1 MSGEGERETQRDSNG
16 EGGEE
21 GEAAQVAPA
30 PNEGDGEQG
39 VTHGKGDCIG
49 DVLTA
54 EIHCFSFLTT
64 GGDEGKGDEK
74 GNLNDDVKGKG
85 HLFSFQMKVSEMMN
99 ATMMVIPRMS
109 TKVKVSL
116 LS

>member
-1 MSGEGERETQRDSNG
+1 VSGEGERETQRDSNG

-64 GGDEGKGDEK
+64 GGEEGEGDKQGKLRE
-74 GNLNDDVKGKG
+74 DVNGYR
-85 HLFSFQMKVSEMMN
+85 HSF
-99 ATMMVIPRMS
+99 PR
-109 TKVKVSL
+109 
-116 LS
+116 